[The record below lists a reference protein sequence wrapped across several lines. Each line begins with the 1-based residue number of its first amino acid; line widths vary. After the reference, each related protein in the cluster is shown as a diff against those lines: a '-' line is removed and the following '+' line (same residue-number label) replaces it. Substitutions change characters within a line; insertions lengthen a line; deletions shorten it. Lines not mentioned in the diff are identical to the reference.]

1 MQGDENV
8 APSGFHEQSPADGRA
23 VLTISSAKQPLMES
37 TANKLDHEGGSKIQ
51 AATALGKQSGVQHQS
66 VQIAEITGSAQ
77 SECHALFL
85 DAQPAAPSE
94 EPAAILEDVCH
105 AMLAESPLQR
115 NIAEDGSIPRQ
126 DLESGLGPSQEPSPM
141 TIENGGGVHIQDSE
155 QPSME
160 REASMLPSQT
170 SPAIKMGRQPRGK
183 KRKMPDAD
191 VQIEDNAL
199 RQRLLTALE
208 AFKDDI
214 EDRSYFCE

>member
-23 VLTISSAKQPLMES
+23 VLTISSVKQPLMES
-37 TANKLDHEGGSKIQ
+37 TANKLDHESGSILQ
-51 AATALGKQSGVQHQS
+51 AATALGKQTVVRHQS
-66 VQIAEITGSAQ
+66 DQIAEITGSAQ
-77 SECHALFL
+77 SESHALFL
-85 DAQPAAPSE
+85 DAQPAALSE
-94 EPAAILEDVCH
+94 EPAAIPEDVCH
-105 AMLAESPLQR
+105 PMLADSPLQQ
-115 NIAEDGSIPRQ
+115 IFTEDGPNPRQ
-126 DLESGLGPSQEPSPM
+126 DLESGPDPGQEPSPM
-141 TIENGGGVHIQDSE
+141 TIENNGGVHIQNSE

-160 REASMLPSQT
+160 REAILLPSQT

-191 VQIEDNAL
+191 VQVEDNAL